1 LRRGLAVLATLMLAG
16 CGSAGS
22 AAGEP
27 AGHGGSTP
35 AVVAPPATAAGSG
48 VNATDVMFLQ
58 MMVPHL
64 EQGRQI
70 AALARTHPTRSE
82 VAMLAAAIEST
93 QATEIA
99 TMSGWLRDWGEPAS
113 ANPDAHA
120 AHGGMPGTSPEE
132 IAVVDRASGADF
144 ERRFLNMLIAHQ
156 DDAVQLAR
164 METSSGANAQ
174 ARALAEQI
182 DKSRSAQIKQM
193 LTYLNQA

>member
-1 LRRGLAVLATLMLAG
+1 MLAG

-174 ARALAEQI
+174 VRALAEQI